1 MRNLPLL
8 LSRLLFFVSFHHQDL
23 HHVFLRQQAS
33 ALFEALVFA
42 LCGLEL
48 FGEFLAIL
56 PRLRGIFFNSTILS
70 AHAVGVVSS
79 SVKSTEV
86 FSASASPGLA
96 ASASGARFLLQP
108 PGTVASTMGMALLI
122 LALWRRMHWPLARGS
137 TMLNGC
143 VFSGQWACC
152 RLHAR
157 ICCRCCMTHPSILV
171 RCQHERM
178 NPGWLNLQRS
188 HHD

>member
-1 MRNLPLL
+1 M
-8 LSRLLFFVSFHHQDL
+8 
-23 HHVFLRQQAS
+23 HHVFLRQEAS

-48 FGEFLAIL
+48 FGEFLATL

-108 PGTVASTMGMALLI
+108 PGTVASTMGMAQLI
-122 LALWRRMHWPLARGS
+122 LALWRRMHWLLARG
-137 TMLNGC
+137 
-143 VFSGQWACC
+143 
-152 RLHAR
+152 
-157 ICCRCCMTHPSILV
+157 
-171 RCQHERM
+171 
-178 NPGWLNLQRS
+178 
-188 HHD
+188 